1 MLSELWSD
9 IRYRLRAVF
18 RRRAVERELDDEVAF
33 HLERETEKLVAT
45 GLSRAEAYRHARLA
59 FGGVDRIKEESRDA
73 RGISWLQMLGQDLR
87 YAVRGLRNSP
97 GFTAAVVGTLALG
110 IGANAAMFGIV
121 DRLLF
126 RTPAFLEEPGRVHR
140 VYLETQHRGQAITN
154 SSIPYTRY
162 LDLQRWT
169 SSLER
174 MGAVFS
180 LRTAVGTGDD
190 AREMSVLAMSASVWD
205 FFDGPPVL
213 GRYFREAEDVP
224 PEGAP
229 VAVLSHGLWQSRYG
243 GRADVL
249 ETQLQIGAL
258 NYTIIG
264 VAPPGF
270 DGPEDGRDGRPPV
283 LFIPITSY
291 AGTTADRSTYYQ
303 TYSWDW
309 MEFLVRRKPGIS
321 AAAASAELTGA
332 FERSYEAARTRSPT
346 MTPIEIARPR
356 AVLAPIQPERG
367 PNQSAVSK
375 VARWVSGV
383 ALIVLVIACA
393 NVANLLLARAAG
405 RRREIGLRLALGVSR
420 ARLASQLLTESLLL
434 AALGGLAGFGVA
446 RLGGTVLARL
456 FLPDLGGA
464 SSVTDWRTV
473 GFASL
478 ATLLAGLATGLAPIL
493 QTRRAGVADALTLGA
508 RSGTYRRSRA
518 RDALLVTQGALSVV
532 LLVGAGL
539 FLRSLDHV
547 RSLRLGY
554 DVDQVMFVNARLR
567 GVSLDDEQGA
577 ELKRRLHQVALTAIP
592 EVTNAA
598 LTASV
603 PFWMGRS
610 RSLFVEGVDSVERLG
625 RFSLNAV
632 SPEYFT
638 TMGTRLLR
646 GRGISREDRADAPPV
661 MVVSEQMAAAL
672 WPGQDPIGHCVRVR
686 FETEPCTTVIGVVED
701 IKESQISTN
710 AERQYYLSAEQ
721 FGPQHTSL
729 FVRVGGKA
737 TDHLEAVRAR
747 LQQEMPG
754 ASYVTVMPFR
764 DVVGPQLRSWE
775 LGATMFL
782 VFGGLAVLLAGIGLY
797 SVIAYHVVQRR
808 RELGVRIALGAS
820 TGSMLRLVVSEG
832 VRFAALGVII
842 GAVIALAAGR
852 WVGPLLFEQS
862 PRDPVVFGGVALL
875 LLAVAAAASAIPA
888 HRATRLDPN
897 TVLRAE

>member
-1 MLSELWSD
+1 MRPDERDLDEE
-9 IRYRLRAVF
+9 IRGHLAISIQERVDRGEDPASA
-18 RRRAVERELDDEVAF
+18 RRAAL
-33 HLERETEKLVAT
+33 
-45 GLSRAEAYRHARLA
+45 AE
-59 FGGVDRIKEESRDA
+59 FGYVP
-73 RGISWLQMLGQDLR
+73 
-87 YAVRGLRNSP
+87 AVRDDMRRVWYGRWFDAVAALGRDMRVGLRSLMRTKVL
-97 GFTAAVVGTLALG
+97 TATVVITLALG

-126 RTPAFLEEPGRVHR
+126 RTPAFLDAPGRVHR
-140 VYLETQHRGQAITN
+140 VYLETQHRGQAIIN

-162 LDLQRWT
+162 LDFQRWT
-169 SSLER
+169 SSLDR

-180 LRTAVGTGDD
+180 TRLAVGTGDD
-190 AREMSVLAMSASVWD
+190 AREMPVLAMSASAWD

-224 PEGAP
+224 PDGTP
-229 VAVLSHGLWQSRYG
+229 VVVLSHGLWQSRYG

-258 NYTIIG
+258 RYTIIG

-270 DGPEDGRDGRPPV
+270 EGVGDGVPRA

-291 AGTTADRSTYYQ
+291 AGTSSDRTGYYQ
-303 TYSWDW
+303 YYYWDW
-309 MEFLVRRKPGIS
+309 MELLVRRKPGIS
-321 AAAASAELTGA
+321 ADAAATELTRA
-332 FERSYEAARTRSPT
+332 FERSYQAARTNDPMMPS
-346 MTPIEIARPR
+346 IEIARPR

-383 ALIVLVIACA
+383 ALIVLIIACA

-456 FLPDLGGA
+456 FLPDLGSA

-508 RSGTYRRSRA
+508 RSGTYRRSRT

-567 GVSLDDEQGA
+567 GLSLDDAQSA
-577 ELKRRLHQVALTAIP
+577 ELKRRLHEVALTAIP
-592 EVTNAA
+592 EAENAA

-603 PFWMGRS
+603 PFWMSRS

-632 SPEYFT
+632 SPEYFE

-646 GRGISREDRADAPPV
+646 GRGISRDDRADAPPV

-672 WPGQDPIGHCVRVR
+672 WPGQDPIGRCVRVR
-686 FETEPCTTVIGVVED
+686 FETEPCTTVIGVAED

-782 VFGGLAVLLAGIGLY
+782 VFGGLAVLLAGVGLY

-808 RELGVRIALGAS
+808 RELGVRIALGAL

-832 VRFAALGVII
+832 VRFAALGVVI

>member
-1 MLSELWSD
+1 MLSEFWSD

-45 GLSRAEAYRHARLA
+45 GLPRSEAYRQARLA
-59 FGGVDRIKEESRDA
+59 FGGVDRIKEESRDT
-73 RGISWLQMLGQDLR
+73 RGISWLQVLGQDLR

-97 GFTAAVVGTLALG
+97 GFTVAVVGTLALG

-126 RTPAFLEEPGRVHR
+126 RTPAFLDAPSRVHR
-140 VYLETQHRGQAITN
+140 VYLETQHRGQSITN

-162 LDLQRWT
+162 LDFQRWT

-174 MGAVFS
+174 IGAVFS
-180 LRTAVGTGDD
+180 VRLAVGTGED
-190 AREMSVLAMSASVWD
+190 AREMPVLAMSASVWD

-213 GRYFREAEDVP
+213 GRYFRAAEDVP

-243 GRADVL
+243 GRPDLL

-258 NYTIIG
+258 SYTIIG

-270 DGPEDGRDGRPPV
+270 DGPHDGTPPA

-291 AGTTADRSTYYQ
+291 AGTTADRTGYYQ
-303 TYSWDW
+303 GYNWDW
-309 MEFLVRRKPGIS
+309 MELLVRRKPGIS
-321 AAAASAELTGA
+321 AQAAAAELTGA

-346 MTPIEIARPR
+346 MTSIEIARPR

-383 ALIVLVIACA
+383 ALIVLIIACA

-493 QTRRAGVADALTLGA
+493 QTRQAGVADALTLGA
-508 RSGTYRRSRA
+508 RSGTYRRSRT

-567 GVSLDDEQGA
+567 GVSLDDAQGA
-577 ELKRRLHQVALTAIP
+577 DLKRRLHQVALTAIP

-632 SPEYFT
+632 SPEYFA

-646 GRGISREDRADAPPV
+646 GRGISREDRADAPYV

-672 WPGQDPIGHCVRVR
+672 WPGQDPIGRCVRVR
-686 FETEPCTTVIGVVED
+686 FETEPCTTVIGVAED
-701 IKESQISTN
+701 IKESQISSD

-721 FGPQHTSL
+721 FGPQQTSL

-764 DVVGPQLRSWE
+764 DIVGPQLRSWE

-820 TGSMLRLVVSEG
+820 TGRMLRLVVSEG
-832 VRFAALGVII
+832 VRFAALGVAI
-842 GAVIALAAGR
+842 GAVMALAAGR